1 LYLSHPVLRFVK
13 TLLTA
18 LLAAALVLATTAC
31 EAIPVPPSGTL
42 RVYFLDVGQ
51 GDSEIVVADGAAMLI
66 DAGTN
71 ASTTV
76 LLRDIRRLGITRFDV
91 VIGTHPHEDHI
102 GGMDRVINQFAIGTI
117 YMPKVSTTTKTFAD
131 VLTAIASKGMTV
143 TTPVV
148 GSSFTLGSANCT
160 ILAPSAVSGDD
171 LNDASIVIKVTY
183 GNTSFLFAADAETQS
198 ESGML
203 LGATSLKADVLKV
216 AHHGS
221 SSSTTSEFLKAVS
234 PSYAV
239 IEVGAGND
247 YGYPHQVT
255 LRKLASA
262 GVKVYRTD
270 LNGNVTATSD
280 GLSLSFET
288 ER

>member
-1 LYLSHPVLRFVK
+1 LYWSHPTLRAVK
-13 TLLTA
+13 TLLIG
-18 LLAAALVLATTAC
+18 LLAAAVVLATTAC
-31 EAIPVPPSGTL
+31 DVIPGSSSGGL
-42 RVYFLDVGQ
+42 KVYFLDVGQ
-51 GDSEIVVADGAAMLI
+51 GDSEIVVADGKAMLI

-76 LLRDIRRLGITRFDV
+76 LLRDIKRLGITGFDV
-91 VIGTHPHEDHI
+91 VVGTHPHEDHI

-117 YMPKVSTTTKTFAD
+117 YMPKVSATTKTFTD
-131 VLTAIASKGMTV
+131 FLTAIKNKGLTV
-143 TTPVV
+143 TTPVL

-160 ILAPSAVSGDD
+160 ILAPSAVPGDD

-198 ESGML
+198 ESAML
-203 LGATSLKADVLKV
+203 LEANILKADVLKV

-221 SSSTTSEFLKAVS
+221 SSSTASDFLEAVS
-234 PSYAV
+234 PKYAV

-247 YGYPHQVT
+247 YGYPHQAT
-255 LRKLASA
+255 MRRLAAA

-270 LNGNVTATSD
+270 FNGTVTATSD
-280 GLSLSFET
+280 GSFISFNT